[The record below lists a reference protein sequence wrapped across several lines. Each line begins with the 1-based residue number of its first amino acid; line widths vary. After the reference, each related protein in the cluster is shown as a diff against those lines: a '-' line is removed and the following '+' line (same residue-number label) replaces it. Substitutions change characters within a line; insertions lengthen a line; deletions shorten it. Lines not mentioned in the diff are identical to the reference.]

1 MRVTR
6 CEERPRLTYLLLLVL
21 LAILALW
28 ATHAN
33 AQGAY
38 NMDRDSGK
46 IITSGGT
53 WTHTNRIGSLN
64 ITFELL
70 INGSPTSST
79 ITIQGCGRGNQS
91 AYGSSNGL
99 NGLAAV
105 SATCDTLDTFTANI
119 NANRKI
125 TGLYDYFLVT
135 ATWSGG
141 ASQSVQVNTLET
153 SASSPLSANDPCQ
166 SSAVAK
172 QSVTVNIS
180 AAGTTQFVG
189 ISGTLSIYVCGFYA
203 SAAGTSPSLQFE
215 YGGGTTCTS
224 PTALTGVILASTT
237 VPLELASGLTNFKA
251 PSGTGLCG
259 VAGGTTPN
267 LQGVLTYVQA
277 P

>member
-1 MRVTR
+1 MSR
-6 CEERPRLTYLLLLVL
+6 CDDRPRLTYLLVL
-21 LAILALW
+21 LAIMALW
-28 ATHAN
+28 ATQAHAQ
-33 AQGAY
+33 AAY

-46 IITSGGT
+46 ITTSGGT

-64 ITFELL
+64 ITFEVL

-79 ITIQGCGRGNQS
+79 VTIQGCGRGNLAS
-91 AYGSSNGL
+91 YGSTNGL
-99 NGLAAV
+99 NGLQAN
-105 SATCDTLDTFTANI
+105 SATCDVLDTYTANVS
-119 NANRKI
+119 ANRKI
-125 TGLYDYFLVT
+125 TGLYDSYIVT

-141 ASQSVQVNTLET
+141 TSPTVQVNTLET

-203 SAAGTSPSLQFE
+203 SAAGTLPSLQFE

>member
-1 MRVTR
+1 
-6 CEERPRLTYLLLLVL
+6 LTYLLVLVL
-21 LAILALW
+21 LAIMALW
-28 ATHAN
+28 ATQAHAQ
-33 AQGAY
+33 AAY

-46 IITSGGT
+46 ITTSGGT

-64 ITFELL
+64 ITFEVL

-79 ITIQGCGRGNQS
+79 VTIQGCGRGNLAS
-91 AYGSSNGL
+91 YGSTNGL
-99 NGLAAV
+99 NGLQAN
-105 SATCDTLDTFTANI
+105 SATCDVLDTYTANVS
-119 NANRKI
+119 ANRKI
-125 TGLYDYFLVT
+125 TGLYDSYIVT

-141 ASQSVQVNTLET
+141 TSPTVQVNTLET